1 MIAEEDG
8 DLMQS
13 DLMKNQ
19 LLIMHQLAVKREDH
33 AVEKLGVL
41 QHWSFCPG
49 KGCNGRFIRLAG
61 KEVLHWR

>member
-19 LLIMHQLAVKREDH
+19 LLIMHQLAMERDDR

-41 QHWSFCPG
+41 QD
-49 KGCNGRFIRLAG
+49 
-61 KEVLHWR
+61 